1 VLQKKEKPLLILT
14 DIINERTKV
23 NEREENIITKAPR
36 PICSWKYANNELNY
50 NLRQEYSVYT
60 DRQVWRR
67 LRKERTNEWMNEWQ
81 KEWVNYRRNEWINEL
96 TNDVSSNSCKVMK

>member
-36 PICSWKYANNELNY
+36 PICS
-50 NLRQEYSVYT
+50 
-60 DRQVWRR
+60 
-67 LRKERTNEWMNEWQ
+67 
-81 KEWVNYRRNEWINEL
+81 
-96 TNDVSSNSCKVMK
+96 